1 LGNAT
6 LATAR
11 QVAACH
17 AEAFGVGGLDVN
29 MSRAATFSIVLL
41 CWAAIY
47 LPALGSLEIK
57 GEEGRRILPAV
68 TMLDTGNYLVP
79 QVGSEPYYRK
89 PPLVNWLVAA
99 SFKLTGHRN
108 EWTARLPSVLCVLAV
123 ALAFI
128 TVARAS
134 LGTNGSLIAAL
145 IWMVNFGMIEKGRLI
160 EIEALYVSLFG
171 LSLVCWLS
179 WWQRERSPWLTW
191 IVPSIFLGLGVLAK
205 GPVHL
210 LFFYAVVV
218 AVLYRAGD
226 LRKLRHPAHLAGIL
240 IVLGIFAAWAI
251 PSWQAM
257 RGKNLAQTWSIQ
269 LTGRL
274 TGDDFK
280 LGNWLLNIP
289 RALAYFLPWTL
300 LLPLVRGAE
309 LPTPRETNL
318 LRALTWGCALPF
330 LVVNLLPGALPRYSM
345 PVLVPASW
353 LMAMTLT
360 ASEIRLPAWWRVP
373 QVPPAKRRLRLL
385 IITAVAAGIALCL
398 YAIAVV
404 PYLQRR
410 SKVKP
415 IAAQIDGL
423 VPNSEPL
430 YAVDPDYQPFLF
442 YIRSRLIYVSRIDD
456 LPLSARYL
464 LIQPGKERQ
473 VMETERWAPLHARP
487 IFTVTDYRKR
497 TVILLK
503 VSDGNP

>member
-1 LGNAT
+1 MSSRLRDS
-6 LATAR
+6 LP
-11 QVAACH
+11 
-17 AEAFGVGGLDVN
+17 
-29 MSRAATFSIVLL
+29 MSRSLLIVLAI
-41 CWAAIY
+41 WAAIY

-68 TMLDTGNYLVP
+68 TMLETGKVLIP

-89 PPLVNWLVAA
+89 PPLVNWLVAV
-99 SFKLTGHRN
+99 SFGVTGHRN

-134 LGTNGSLIAAL
+134 LGANGSLIAAL

-179 WWQRERSPWLTW
+179 WWHQRRSPWLTW
-191 IVPSIFLGLGVLAK
+191 TVPSVFLGLGLLAK

-218 AVLYRAGD
+218 AVLHRAGE

-240 IVLGIFAAWAI
+240 IVFGIFAAWAI
-251 PSWQAM
+251 PYWQAM
-257 RGKNLAQTWSIQ
+257 RGANLAQTWSVQ

-274 TGDDFK
+274 TGGDFK

-289 RALAYFLPWTL
+289 RSLAYFLPWTL

-309 LPTPRETNL
+309 LPTPRETSL
-318 LRALTWGCALPF
+318 LRALTWGCSVPF

-360 ASEIRLPAWWRVP
+360 ASEIRLPAWWRAP
-373 QVPPAKRRLRLL
+373 QIPPAKRKLRLV
-385 IITAVAAGIALCL
+385 ICTAIAAGIAICL
-398 YAIAVV
+398 YAVAVV
-404 PYLQRR
+404 PALQRR

-415 IAAQIDGL
+415 IAAQIDAL
-423 VPNSEPL
+423 VPKSEPL
-430 YAVDPDYQPFLF
+430 YAIDPDYQPFLF
-442 YIRSRLIYVSRIDD
+442 YIRSRLVYVSRIDD
-456 LPLSARYL
+456 LPLGARYL
-464 LIQPGKERQ
+464 LIQPEKERQ
-473 VMETERWAPLHARP
+473 VLETERWAPLHARP

-497 TVILLK
+497 TVILAK

>member
-1 LGNAT
+1 
-6 LATAR
+6 
-11 QVAACH
+11 
-17 AEAFGVGGLDVN
+17 LDVN
-29 MSRAATFSIVLL
+29 MSRVATFSIVLL

-47 LPALGSLEIK
+47 LPGLGSLEIK

-79 QVGSEPYYRK
+79 QVGSEPYSRK

-108 EWTARLPSVLCVLAV
+108 EWTARLPSVLCVFAV

-134 LGTNGSLIAAL
+134 LGANGSLIGAL
-145 IWMVNFGMIEKGRLI
+145 VWMTNFGVIEKGRLI

-171 LSLVCWLS
+171 LAMICWLS
-179 WWQRERSPWLTW
+179 WWQQRRSAWLTW
-191 IVPSIFLGLGVLAK
+191 AVPWIFLGLGLLAK
-205 GPVHL
+205 GPLHL
-210 LFFYAVVV
+210 FFFYAVVI
-218 AVLYRAGD
+218 AVLHRAGE
-226 LRKLRHPAHLAGIL
+226 LRKLWHVSHFAGVI
-240 IVLGIFAAWAI
+240 IMLGIFAAWAV
-251 PSWQAM
+251 PYWQVM
-257 RGKNLAQTWSIQ
+257 RGANLAQTWSTQ
-269 LTGRL
+269 FTGRL

-289 RALAYFLPWTL
+289 RGLVYFLPWTL

-309 LPTPRETNL
+309 LPAPRETNL
-318 LRALTWGCALPF
+318 LRALIWGCGVPF

-345 PVLVPASW
+345 PALVPASW
-353 LMAMTLT
+353 LMANALS
-360 ASEIRLPAWWRVP
+360 ASEIRAPGWWRSLGIP
-373 QVPPAKRRLRLL
+373 SPERRLRLV

-404 PYLQRR
+404 PYLQGR

-415 IAAQIDGL
+415 IAAQIDSF

-442 YIRSRLIYVSRIDD
+442 YMRSRLVYVSQIDEV
-456 LPLSARYL
+456 PLNGRYL
-464 LIQPGKERQ
+464 LVQPDKEQQ
-473 VMETERWAPLHARP
+473 VIESERWAPLHARP
-487 IFTVTDYRKR
+487 ISRVTDYRKR

-503 VSDGNP
+503 VEDSSPDLKEKPEQR

>member
-1 LGNAT
+1 
-6 LATAR
+6 
-11 QVAACH
+11 
-17 AEAFGVGGLDVN
+17 

-41 CWAAIY
+41 CWAVIY
-47 LPALGSLEIK
+47 LPGLGSLEIK

-108 EWTARLPSVLCVLAV
+108 EWMARLPSVLCILAV

-134 LGTNGSLIAAL
+134 LGANGSLIAAL
-145 IWMVNFGMIEKGRLI
+145 IWMTNFGMIEKGRLI

-171 LSLVCWLS
+171 LATICWLS
-179 WWQRERSPWLTW
+179 WWQRRRSAWLTW
-191 IVPSIFLGLGVLAK
+191 TVPWIFLGLGLLAK
-205 GPVHL
+205 GPLH
-210 LFFYAVVV
+210 LFFFYSVVI
-218 AVLYRAGD
+218 AVLHREGE
-226 LRKLRHPAHLAGIL
+226 LRKLRNVAHLVGL
-240 IVLGIFAAWAI
+240 LLMLGLFAAWAV
-251 PSWQAM
+251 PYWQVM
-257 RGKNLAQTWSIQ
+257 RGANLAQTWSVQ
-269 LTGRL
+269 FTGRL
-274 TGDDFK
+274 IGDDFK
-280 LGNWLLNIP
+280 LGTWLLNIP
-289 RALAYFLPWTL
+289 RGLAYFLPWTL

-309 LPTPRETNL
+309 LPSPRETNL
-318 LRALTWGCALPF
+318 LRALTWGCAIPF

-345 PVLVPASW
+345 PALVPASW
-353 LMAMTLT
+353 LLAMTLS
-360 ASEIRLPAWWRVP
+360 ASEIRAPGWWRSFGIASP
-373 QVPPAKRRLRLL
+373 ERRLGLV

-423 VPNSEPL
+423 VPNLEPL

-442 YIRSRLIYVSRIDD
+442 YMRSRLVYVSRIDD
-456 LPLSARYL
+456 LPLNARYL
-464 LIQPGKERQ
+464 LIQPERERQ
-473 VMETERWAPLHARP
+473 VMESERWAPRHARP

-497 TVILLK
+497 TVILAK
-503 VSDGNP
+503 VGDGSP